1 MSVLRICGAL
11 CAISA
16 AAFFVLTAF
25 AQRPVV
31 PTFIDVATRAGI
43 VFRQENGA
51 SPEKHLPETMGGGGI
66 FFDYD
71 NDGWL
76 DIFLVNGGSFVDEG
90 VARKATHRLY
100 HNNGNGSF
108 TDQTAASGIRT
119 SGFGMGACS
128 ADYDRDGR
136 MDLYVTSMGPS
147 RLYRNTADG
156 RFEDVTERSGA
167 GSALWSTSCAFADID
182 NDGDADLYVVNYVD
196 YAVNNNKQCIV
207 AEKIRAYCH
216 PNVYNG
222 VSDVLFRNN
231 GDGTFSNITREAGIH
246 NPTGKGL
253 GVVFGDYDRDGWIDI
268 YIANDSTPNF
278 MFHNEG
284 KGRFKEV
291 ALILG
296 VAVGPTG
303 EALAGMG
310 TDMGDLDSDGFP
322 EIIVTNLA
330 GQTHSLYKN
339 MGGDIFT
346 DATFQ
351 SGVGRATLPFVG
363 FGAVFVDYD
372 NDSDLDLSI
381 VNGDVIDNVAQVR
394 DHQSYPQRNLLLQN
408 DGTGKFT
415 DVSSQSGS
423 GFTLEKVSRALAAG
437 DIDNDGDLDLLVVNV
452 GQSADLLRN
461 EGGNARNSILVR
473 AIGSTANPDAIGAEL
488 TLTVNGRKL
497 VRHVK
502 AGSSYLAQNDLRVHF
517 GMGESTAA
525 ERLEVRWPGGNV
537 EVLEGIQAN
546 RILTVRQGKGV
557 VQSTP
562 YAGK

>member
-1 MSVLRICGAL
+1 
-11 CAISA
+11 
-16 AAFFVLTAF
+16 
-25 AQRPVV
+25 
-31 PTFIDVATRAGI
+31 
-43 VFRQENGA
+43 
-51 SPEKHLPETMGGGGI
+51 
-66 FFDYD
+66 
-71 NDGWL
+71 
-76 DIFLVNGGSFVDEG
+76 
-90 VARKATHRLY
+90 
-100 HNNGNGSF
+100 
-108 TDQTAASGIRT
+108 
-119 SGFGMGACS
+119 
-128 ADYDRDGR
+128 
-136 MDLYVTSMGPS
+136 
-147 RLYRNTADG
+147 
-156 RFEDVTERSGA
+156 
-167 GSALWSTSCAFADID
+167 
-182 NDGDADLYVVNYVD
+182 
-196 YAVNNNKQCIV
+196 
-207 AEKIRAYCH
+207 
-216 PNVYNG
+216 
-222 VSDVLFRNN
+222 
-231 GDGTFSNITREAGIH
+231 
-246 NPTGKGL
+246 
-253 GVVFGDYDRDGWIDI
+253 VFGDYDRDGWIDI

>member
-1 MSVLRICGAL
+1 
-11 CAISA
+11 
-16 AAFFVLTAF
+16 
-25 AQRPVV
+25 
-31 PTFIDVATRAGI
+31 
-43 VFRQENGA
+43 
-51 SPEKHLPETMGGGGI
+51 
-66 FFDYD
+66 
-71 NDGWL
+71 
-76 DIFLVNGGSFVDEG
+76 
-90 VARKATHRLY
+90 
-100 HNNGNGSF
+100 
-108 TDQTAASGIRT
+108 
-119 SGFGMGACS
+119 MGACS